1 MGEHDL
7 PAMIDFAL
15 EKTGQKQLF
24 YVGHSQGTLI
34 AFSQLGTNERLAS
47 KIKLFIAMGP
57 VSNVAHI
64 KSPIRY
70 LADLGAAT
78 TQKLWY
84 TLFGKREFLPSSS
97 TIEWLAD
104 HVCNHKSGDKLICE
118 NVLFVLCGPS
128 RYLNES
134 RVPVYETH
142 SPAGTSVKNLA
153 HFSQMVISGKF
164 QMYDFG
170 SPKENLAHY
179 NQTQPPVYD
188 LTSIRTPIALYS
200 ATNDWLADPADVE
213 TLRQALPNVVDEW
226 VTNDW
231 NHLDFIWGTN
241 GKQFLYERMI
251 SLMQK
256 YL

>member
-1 MGEHDL
+1 MVDYV
-7 PAMIDFAL
+7 L

-24 YVGHSQGTLI
+24 YIGHSQGTLI
-34 AFSQLGTNERLAS
+34 AFSQLGTNPKLAA
-47 KIKLFIAMGP
+47 KIKLFLAMGP

-70 LADLGAAT
+70 LADLGAPT

-84 TLFGKREFLPSSS
+84 TLFGKRDFMPSSS
-97 TIEWLAD
+97 IIEWLAD

-118 NVLFVLCGPS
+118 NALFVLCGPS
-128 RYLNES
+128 RYLNET
-134 RVPVYETH
+134 RVSVYETH

-170 SPKENLAHY
+170 SAKENMAHY
-179 NQTQPPVYD
+179 NQAEPPLYD
-188 LTSIRTPIALYS
+188 LSLIRTPVGIYS
-200 ATNDWLADPADVE
+200 ATNDWLADPNDVK
-213 TLRQALPNVVDEW
+213 TLRDALPNVVDYW
-226 VTNDW
+226 NTDDW

-241 GKQFLYERMI
+241 GKKYLYERLI
-251 SLMQK
+251 ALMQT